1 MDKGLMQVKER
12 LSKELADYAMRK
24 DISNAN
30 LDTIYKSVKSIYYL
44 TTMEAMDEYSQAGNS
59 RGNSMNNSSM
69 ESYMSGY
76 SRGYSEA
83 RRGRDGDS
91 DGRYSEGYSRE
102 GSYGSYGYSGHDSK
116 EAMIEEMR
124 TMMYK
129 LEPRDKQA
137 VQQCIERMQG

>member
-1 MDKGLMQVKER
+1 MDKGLMEVKER

-30 LDTIYKSVKSIYYL
+30 LDTIYKSIKSIYYL
-44 TTMEAMDEYSQAGNS
+44 TTMEAMDKYSKAG
-59 RGNSMNNSSM
+59 RSMDNTSM
-69 ESYMSGY
+69 DSYMSGY

-91 DGRYSEGYSRE
+91 DGRYSEGYSRSMD
-102 GSYGSYGYSGHDSK
+102 GSYNHFGFSGHDTK
-116 EAMIEEMR
+116 ESMIEKMR
-124 TMMYK
+124 SMMYE
-129 LEPRDKQA
+129 LEPKDKQA

>member
-1 MDKGLMQVKER
+1 MEVKER

-44 TTMEAMDEYSQAGNS
+44 TTMEAMDKYSKAG
-59 RGNSMNNSSM
+59 RSMDNTSM
-69 ESYMSGY
+69 DSYMSGY

-83 RRGRDGDS
+83 RRGRDADS
-91 DGRYSEGYSRE
+91 DGRYSEGYSRSMD
-102 GSYGSYGYSGHDSK
+102 GSYGSYEYSGHDVK
-116 EAMIEEMR
+116 ESMIEKMR
-124 TMMYK
+124 SMMYELDPK
-129 LEPRDKQA
+129 DKQA